1 MSSSAKAKKDTKY
14 DLNVHKS
21 KLLVRDERQI
31 VRRPVKPQLTREDRK
46 IMDLILSGNE
56 NVHVYDPNLQVLH
69 DYRMSHKSNK

>member
-1 MSSSAKAKKDTKY
+1 MTSSAKVKKDTKY

-56 NVHVYDPNLQVLH
+56 NVRRSDLHVLLFSYPCVL
-69 DYRMSHKSNK
+69 SV